1 MCRGH
6 STSLF
11 ASGIHTAGSGHSRR
25 GLLLFSDFSRNG
37 GWAPKLQCYWQS
49 DKARYIYIYIEWDIN
64 GIYNLGMGQVRL
76 LLILQPKHSWF
87 SQKPSISVW
96 YINMLLIFHSISIW
110 HPIKLPLNG
119 FMNMTHSYESTMF
132 VPVKLGSEIFLI
144 VGRKE

>member
-25 GLLLFSDFSRNG
+25 GLLLFQISPEMGDGS
-37 GWAPKLQCYWQS
+37 QCYWQS

-87 SQKPSISVW
+87 SQKPSISV
-96 YINMLLIFHSISIW
+96 
-110 HPIKLPLNG
+110 
-119 FMNMTHSYESTMF
+119 
-132 VPVKLGSEIFLI
+132 
-144 VGRKE
+144 